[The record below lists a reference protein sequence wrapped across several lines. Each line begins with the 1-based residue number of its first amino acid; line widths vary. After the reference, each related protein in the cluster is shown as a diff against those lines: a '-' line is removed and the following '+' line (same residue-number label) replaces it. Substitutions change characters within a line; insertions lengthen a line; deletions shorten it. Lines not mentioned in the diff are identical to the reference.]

1 MRRRLVSLTII
12 SAAVLLTAACG
23 SSGSSSSA
31 GSASG
36 TGSTSSTQPTGTP
49 LTIGVMAPIQSTSES
64 DPFVEAAAKI
74 AALEVNAAGGVDGRP
89 VEIDFCDD
97 HFTANG
103 AAVCAQKLLVQDKVW
118 LMAGDEGTEEAAI
131 APALKSENTISWGSF
146 GASVASTTNSRVFI
160 LVPLQLGSFATTTML
175 PSSIKKIDLVSD
187 ISPYAA
193 AAEAG
198 FKAVIK
204 PGVTFK
210 VVSVPL
216 TETSMDTACEQ
227 VKRDGAQ
234 AVWLGTI
241 SSQVAP
247 VAQACAA
254 LGLTNE
260 TYIIGSTG
268 TTEQIMQTFTNL
280 HLKNVVDMAFSQQAI
295 DEFQADIA
303 KYGSQVGGIT
313 QSYLDKAVN
322 TWLAVKLLP
331 TLVKDAGSTDPDKIR
346 AYLDKQ
352 TAFSTNGATPPIN
365 FTATPLAAEPRLK
378 NDKAYEGEIS
388 NDKLVQQGQQIF
400 TDPAVTG

>member
-1 MRRRLVSLTII
+1 MRRRLVTLTII
-12 SAAVLLTAACG
+12 PAVVLLAAACG

-31 GSASG
+31 GSAASAAATSG
-36 TGSTSSTQPTGTP
+36 QPAGTP
-49 LTIGVMAPIQSTSES
+49 IKIGVMGPVQSTSES
-64 DPFVEAAAKI
+64 DPWIPAAAKI
-74 AALEVNAAGGVDGRP
+74 AALAVNAAGGIDGHP

-97 HFTANG
+97 HFTPNG

-118 LMAGDEGTEEAAI
+118 LVAGDEGTEEAALT
-131 APALKSENTISWGSF
+131 PALQSENTISWGSF
-146 GASVASTTNSRVFI
+146 GASVAATSNPRVYI
-160 LVPLQLGSFATTTML
+160 LVPLQLGSFAATRML
-175 PSSIKKIDLVSD
+175 PASIKKIDLVSD

-198 FKAVIK
+198 FKAVIR

-247 VAQACAA
+247 VAQACAG
-254 LGLTNE
+254 LGLTNL
-260 TYIIGSTG
+260 TYVTGSTE
-268 TTEQIMQTFTNL
+268 TTAQIMQTFTSL
-280 HLKNVVDMAFSQQAI
+280 HLKNLVEMAFSQQAL

-313 QSYLDKAVN
+313 NSYLDKAVN
-322 TWLAVKLLP
+322 TWLAVRLP
-331 TLVKDAGSTDPDKIR
+331 PTVVKDAGSMDPAKIK
-346 AYLDKQ
+346 AYLDEQ

-388 NDKLVQQGQQIF
+388 NGKLVQQSQQVF